1 MKFKKKKKKK
11 KKKRNKPTNIWKLAS
26 TCIILN
32 KIHNVVHNK

>member
-1 MKFKKKKKKK
+1 MKFKKKK

-26 TCIILN
+26 TYTILN